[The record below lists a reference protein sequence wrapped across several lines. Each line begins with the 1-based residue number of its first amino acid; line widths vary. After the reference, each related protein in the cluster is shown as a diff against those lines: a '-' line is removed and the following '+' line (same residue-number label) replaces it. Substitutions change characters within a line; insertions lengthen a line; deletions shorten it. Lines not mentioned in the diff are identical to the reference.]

1 MKGTKAFK
9 VITANHLILGD
20 VIYLDPWGAW
30 VRDLQSAQIFD
41 AAEHAQ
47 SRFASAQK
55 QTDVAVGVYLAD
67 VHFNDG
73 EIQPA
78 HFREAFR
85 AIGPSNYYHGKQELA
100 DHV

>member
-1 MKGTKAFK
+1 MSRKTIFK
-9 VITANHLILGD
+9 VITANHLTLGD

-30 VRDLQSAQIFD
+30 VRDLQSAQVFD
-41 AAEHAQ
+41 TAERAQ
-47 SRFASAQK
+47 SRLTAAQN

-67 VHFNDG
+67 VHFING

-78 HFREAFR
+78 YFREAFR
-85 AIGPSNYYHGKQELA
+85 ATGPSNYHHGKQELT